1 MTIPHQRSSGGILS
15 SSAPTAFN
23 SDSLKASLAGAGAGV
38 GLAALID
45 AKDGGTLAGKAFL
58 YLCPL
63 FAVVLSAIFEWVLI
77 TLDRMTTRKRARAR
91 LAVAEAAL
99 ADPNIEAARKEELT
113 QVIIQTQNEAMEWG
127 IKLNK

>member
-1 MTIPHQRSSGGILS
+1 MAIPQQRSSGTFS

-45 AKDGGTLAGKAFL
+45 ANDGETLAGKAFL

-63 FAVVLSAIFEWVLI
+63 FAVILSAIFEWVLI
-77 TLDRMTTRKRARAR
+77 TLDRMTKRKRARAR
-91 LAVAEAAL
+91 LEVAKAAL
-99 ADPNIEAARKEELT
+99 ADPNIEAVRKEELT
-113 QVIIQTQNEAMEWG
+113 QVIIQTENEAIEWG
-127 IKLNK
+127 IKLHD